1 MDEKIT
7 NKKKENMQLAK
18 RRLTFIGRVRQMQND
33 RIPARLL
40 FFFYYKKIRVGRP
53 SNSTRH

>member
-33 RIPARLL
+33 RIPAR
-40 FFFYYKKIRVGRP
+40 
-53 SNSTRH
+53 